1 MYNFTLTD
9 TNFEGGLVYP
19 ATLTIEYR
27 GRPYVSVANIDVGSE
42 ILQYE
47 FFTQT
52 ATNLAASVENIE
64 RTVNQTATEIKTE
77 IKGAIESSHADLKAE
92 TTAIRT
98 ATETTLPAQLA
109 ETKAV
114 IEVGQKSQILNTESS
129 IRVGEK
135 LVVRYRT
142 YSGLNPIIDVYNA
155 TNVQQIAGAPMVEVG
170 TTGIYEYSVTFY
182 QAWGKGQFSIVCS
195 EPTKGSMDAMTITV
209 GTTDMEQVYNQVSSI
224 VGSTATLPNVNNII
238 TNMGAQFGL
247 IETAINK
254 MSTDVLSGVS
264 DALGSTTSMKSLFT
278 QISGVSKQLKNL
290 SGDSGLNL
298 ESLYTVS
305 EERQQDMVYLKN
317 KTQELKAGMDLSRKL
332 MENIANKPVTQ
343 TWYEY
348 KK

>member
-1 MYNFTLTD
+1 
-9 TNFEGGLVYP
+9 
-19 ATLTIEYR
+19 
-27 GRPYVSVANIDVGSE
+27 
-42 ILQYE
+42 
-47 FFTQT
+47 
-52 ATNLAASVENIE
+52 
-64 RTVNQTATEIKTE
+64 
-77 IKGAIESSHADLKAE
+77 
-92 TTAIRT
+92 
-98 ATETTLPAQLA
+98 
-109 ETKAV
+109 
-114 IEVGQKSQILNTESS
+114 
-129 IRVGEK
+129 VGEK